1 MGNKRA
7 ISVELMLQCGKFMPQ
22 LGKFMLQCANFV
34 LQYGKFMPKDAK
46 FMLKDGNFMLQCGNF
61 VLKDA
66 KMLIKCGILG
76 HKLPIFDKKDDRI
89 QRYQMEYGLNSM
101 ISDKNKTLITL
112 LLK

>member
-22 LGKFMLQCANFV
+22 LGKFMLQCDNFV
-34 LQYGKFMPKDAK
+34 LQYGKFMP
-46 FMLKDGNFMLQCGNF
+46 KDGNFMLQCGNF

>member
-1 MGNKRA
+1 
-7 ISVELMLQCGKFMPQ
+7 MPE
-22 LGKFMLQCANFV
+22 CANFV
-34 LQYGKFMPKDAK
+34 LQYGKFMPKDGNLMPKDAK
-46 FMLKDGNFMLQCGNF
+46 FMLQCGNF

>member
-1 MGNKRA
+1 MKRTILVLA
-7 ISVELMLQCGKFMPQ
+7 FALSCVSAYGEKRVDMTTDLQDTAP
-22 LGKFMLQCANFV
+22 
-34 LQYGKFMPKDAK
+34 K

>member
-1 MGNKRA
+1 
-7 ISVELMLQCGKFMPQ
+7 MPE
-22 LGKFMLQCANFV
+22 CANFV
-34 LQYGKFMPKDAK
+34 LQYGQFMPKDGNLMPKDAK

-66 KMLIKCGILG
+66 KMLIKCGIFG
-76 HKLPIFDKKDDRI
+76 HKLPIFDRKDDRI